1 MKEGKSFF
9 QSCCVVLEVLS
20 YEASFTLSISVWQEQ
35 LSLVSNSLSRNRTLH
50 CNCVRLRR
58 DRCNTCNL
66 AHVLRSSPSL
76 VVSISNSLTFIKPN
90 DLPLHSDISS
100 PVSIIRRVYTVS
112 WKGFVYASLK
122 QSRILRAVLPKHC
135 CIWMCF

>member
-90 DLPLHSDISS
+90 DLPLHSDIS
-100 PVSIIRRVYTVS
+100 
-112 WKGFVYASLK
+112 
-122 QSRILRAVLPKHC
+122 ILSVLSEEYILYHEKDLYMHH
-135 CIWMCF
+135 